1 MIWIRKLQHYCFS
14 DLCFDFLHHSIL
26 FLPPDEFN
34 SLFSESSAEVWAKV
48 KKEKID
54 RSEFRAQLKADK
66 YVNDKERIES
76 LVVYDGEGKAL
87 VGKWVLLALFVISSE
102 IFTPK
107 SSDFVGSHTTQKHGT
122 LEGPIGHNFHM
133 SG

>member
-1 MIWIRKLQHYCFS
+1 MWDLPSFIICDDVAKDLS
-14 DLCFDFLHHSIL
+14 DCLSPLTSAK
-26 FLPPDEFN
+26 
-34 SLFSESSAEVWAKV
+34 SYFSESRCSARYFPANIPWPMT
-48 KKEKID
+48 
-54 RSEFRAQLKADK
+54 
-66 YVNDKERIES
+66 VNDKERIES